1 VPSRPSPESNTGSSA
16 LQQLQ
21 KPPLLSRTLRH
32 SSAAS
37 QGANVTHLQASKKPA
52 SRLGNSYL
60 VLINR
65 EIKTSVQR
73 CLVWTSFLNN
83 ITNLLGFSQPSL
95 LSGDIQSTTPMQITY
110 FHTIINE
117 LVVVNDMES
126 YETYQI
132 AVDTG
137 SVQRVRGRVSITV
150 TVHVNRKSDDLS
162 VGTPQLKVWTH
173 LLTSFL

>member
-1 VPSRPSPESNTGSSA
+1 LNSESSA
-16 LQQLQ
+16 SQQLQ
-21 KPPLLSRTLRH
+21 KPALRSRTLRP

-37 QGANVTHLQASKKPA
+37 RGANVTHTQASKKAA
-52 SRLGNSYL
+52 SRLGKSYL

-83 ITNLLGFSQPSL
+83 ITNLLGFPQPSL
-95 LSGDIQSTTPMQITY
+95 LSGDIQSTTPIQITY
-110 FHTIINE
+110 FDTIIHE

-126 YETYQI
+126 YRAYQI

-137 SVQRVRGRVSITV
+137 SAQRIRGRVSITV
-150 TVHVNRKSDDLS
+150 TGHVKRKSDDLS
-162 VGTPQLKVWTH
+162 VSTPQVKVRTY
-173 LLTSFL
+173 LLTSLW